1 MSRTRWKRV
10 MRYDPGNRLLRIGR
24 VMWER
29 GTVGDGQGYSVKLS
43 LGLRPTLFRW
53 LREGDGWLLTVA
65 GVRLHYRRSYGGR
78 IV

>member
-1 MSRTRWKRV
+1 MSAVRFKWV
-10 MRYDPGNRLLRIGR
+10 IRYDPGNRLLRIGR

-53 LREGDGWLLTVA
+53 RREGDGWLLTVL
-65 GVRLHYRRSYGGR
+65 GVRPHLRRSYGGR
-78 IV
+78 FV